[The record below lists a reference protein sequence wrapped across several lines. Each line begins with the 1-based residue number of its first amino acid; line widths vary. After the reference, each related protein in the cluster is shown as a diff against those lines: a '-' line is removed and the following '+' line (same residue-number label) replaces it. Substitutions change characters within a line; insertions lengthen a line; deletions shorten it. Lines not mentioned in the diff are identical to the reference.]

1 MGPSSYVDLECT
13 SLDPLS
19 VCQALSNLH
28 KTQYNR
34 TQEIYFKST
43 QGVVSGTREVH
54 FESA

>member
-43 QGVVSGTREVH
+43 QAVVSGTREVH